1 MQPVTHRTAEERGL
15 ALHAEVARRLRSDP
29 AMLEAASDRLERWAA
44 SGVIA
49 PRWADAWRE
58 VLARPLDQIVAL
70 LVEPSERASDLRQCS
85 PFAGAL
91 DPRTR
96 WAILRNLR
104 GRSQ

>member
-15 ALHAEVARRLRSDP
+15 ALHQEVARRLATDP
-29 AMLEAASDRLERWAA
+29 GLLEEARERLERWA
-44 SGVIA
+44 SRGSIA